1 MPSLPT
7 FKPYKSG
14 TGYRLHLPAGVDGPK
29 ERIITRKKKRDLEE
43 IAEVYQ
49 SRYKQEG
56 KLTVALSKQETLDA
70 GEALQI
76 LSPFN
81 VTLIEAAKFF
91 VDSKRRQSKSI
102 TLEEAFKKYC
112 ETLKVKRRTKK
123 YISDY
128 TNTLNILED
137 YKEVLLCDI
146 IAEDIESIFDK
157 LPTSSRDAHLRK
169 LKAVVNYAQKKKFI
183 DNNLFKSIELI
194 GSGGKDVE
202 IFTNAQVKLILKYVA
217 EKEIDYLPYIA
228 VLFFAGVRPEGCQK
242 LKWSDFT
249 KDGRIHLSY
258 TINKGNKDGLTVD
271 VNKTLSEWLSWYFSQ
286 GKNQTGMLLEKTAD
300 ELRGFRRRMEVDLK
314 RRDPNYAWIQDAPRR
329 NFCSAYTRIHGEQ
342 EAVKATGHVDI
353 KMLRKHYKKNIELS
367 DAQEYWD
374 ITPIALGL

>member
-1 MPSLPT
+1 MN
-7 FKPYKSG
+7 
-14 TGYRLHLPAGVDGPK
+14 
-29 ERIITRKKKRDLEE
+29 
-43 IAEVYQ
+43 
-49 SRYKQEG
+49 
-56 KLTVALSKQETLDA
+56 VALSKQETLDA

-112 ETLKVKRRTKK
+112 EALTVKRRTKK

-137 YKEVLLCDI
+137 HKEDLLCDI
-146 IAEDIESIFDK
+146 ITEEVESIIDK

-169 LKAVVNYAQKKKFI
+169 LKAVVNYAQKKKYVDSNSF
-183 DNNLFKSIELI
+183 NSVELI
-194 GSGGKDVE
+194 GSGGKEVE
-202 IFTNAQVKLILKYVA
+202 IFTNAQVKLMLKYLA
-217 EKEIDYLPYIA
+217 EKEVDYLPYIA

-271 VNKTLSEWLSWYFSQ
+271 VNETLREWLGWCSSK
-286 GKNQTGMLLEKTAD
+286 GLSQTGMLLKKTKD
-300 ELRGFRRRMEVDLK
+300 ELRGFRKRMSVHLK
-314 RRDPNYAWIQDAPRR
+314 KQDPNFAWKQDAPRR

-353 KMLRKHYKKNIELS
+353 KMLRKHYKKNMELS
-367 DAQEYWD
+367 DAQEYWN
-374 ITPIALGL
+374 ITPMALEL